1 MKLGFI
7 EFGRKDACANCGA
20 PTTQWLSL
28 GNATAPTCDR
38 CKREVAQAMQQTP
51 HFDPKGRTFG
61 PHEQWGDH

>member
-7 EFGRKDACANCGA
+7 EFGRRDECANCGA

-51 HFDPKGRTFG
+51 HFDPKGRNYG
-61 PHEQWGDH
+61 PHEQWGDR